1 MNKIKNISLL
11 CALLSAGSAVA
22 ELGPILSSDG
32 TSFQLNFPQEIVNQL
47 NEFIAGVASH
57 ESYEAFSY
65 TPSSNGSLHL
75 EIQKEFWTTIGAMA
89 PYVDIS
95 VKTRKARLV
104 NANLVGVAKTLLE
117 LHANA
122 ASCPI
127 VFNTYI
133 NTALNYL
140 LFPAERSMICLP
152 SCMSLASCRKF
163 LYPGDASLPIVEDYI
178 CALDEVSLLQGKAK

>member
-1 MNKIKNISLL
+1 
-11 CALLSAGSAVA
+11 
-22 ELGPILSSDG
+22 
-32 TSFQLNFPQEIVNQL
+32 
-47 NEFIAGVASH
+47 
-57 ESYEAFSY
+57 
-65 TPSSNGSLHL
+65 LHL

-117 LHANA
+117 LHTNA
-122 ASCPI
+122 VLLPI
-127 VFNTYI
+127 IFSTYI
-133 NTALNYL
+133 GTVLNYL

-163 LYPGDASLPIVEDYI
+163 LYPGDASLPIIEGYI
-178 CALDEVSLLQGKAK
+178 YALDEVPSLQGKVE